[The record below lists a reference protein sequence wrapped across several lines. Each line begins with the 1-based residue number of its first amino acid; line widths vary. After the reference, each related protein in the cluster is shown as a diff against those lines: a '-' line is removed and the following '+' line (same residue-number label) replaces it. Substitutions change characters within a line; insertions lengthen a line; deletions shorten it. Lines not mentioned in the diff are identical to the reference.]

1 MDITRVNLY
10 DMLLCITNAIDLAA
24 PQLANHH
31 QQVAFLSYHLARE
44 MGLPEQEQQ
53 DIIIAGMLHDI
64 GAFTVAERLALI
76 EEEPVTVNSH
86 AFRGAKLLESFE
98 PLNKIARAVR
108 YHHVQWQYAK
118 GMHFNGQDVPLA
130 SNLLYLADRTCVLID
145 KNKDVLPQIPDIMS
159 EIKARKDSHFKP
171 EAVNAL
177 VDNLSKIEYI
187 WLSLVS
193 KAPLEHLPA
202 EILKMMDLNLDDLVN
217 IAKMFS
223 RIIDYRSHF
232 TATHSAGV
240 AKTAEK
246 LGELAGF
253 SVYECKMLL
262 IAGYLHDLGKL
273 AIDNAL
279 LEKPIALTEKEY
291 DIIRS
296 HPFYTYELLNT
307 PSGLGTVKRWAAFH
321 HEKLNGNGYPF
332 HLKSENLSLG
342 ARIMAVADIFTALT
356 ENRPYRQGMEKGNV
370 IRVLKSMADNGSI
383 CSNVV
388 SLIEGNIDLLTEI
401 CTTHQQAAEKDYQQ
415 YLLNED

>member
-1 MDITRVNLY
+1 MDLVRVNLY
-10 DMLLCITNAIDLAA
+10 DMLLCITNAVDLAA
-24 PQLANHH
+24 PQLADHH
-31 QQVAFLSYHLARE
+31 LQVACLSYHLAKE
-44 MGLPEQEQQ
+44 MGLTKQEQQ

-64 GAFTVAERLALI
+64 GALSVAERLALI
-76 EEEPVTVNSH
+76 EEEPVTANSH

-98 PLNKIARAVR
+98 PFNEIAKAVR
-108 YHHVQWQYAK
+108 YHHVKWQYAK
-118 GMHFNGQDVPLA
+118 GMHFDGQDVPFA
-130 SNLLYLADRTCVLID
+130 SNLLYLADRTCVLIN
-145 KNKDVLPQIPDIMS
+145 KNKEVLPQIPNIIS
-159 EIKARKDSHFKP
+159 EIEARKGSHFRP

-177 VDNLSKIEYI
+177 TDNLIKIEYV

-193 KAPLEHLPA
+193 KAPLDYLPA
-202 EILKMMDLNLDDLVN
+202 EIIRMMELNLDDLIN

-246 LGELAGF
+246 LGELDGF

-279 LEKPIALTEKEY
+279 LEKPITLTDKEF

-296 HPFYTYELLNT
+296 HTFYTYELLKI
-307 PSGLGTVKRWAAFH
+307 PPGLETIKCWAAFH
-321 HEKLNGNGYPF
+321 HEKLNGQGYPF
-332 HLKSENLSLG
+332 HLKGENLSIG
-342 ARIMAVADIFTALT
+342 SRIMAVADIFTALT

-370 IRVLKSMADNGSI
+370 IRVLKSMVDNGSI

-388 SLIEGNIDLLTEI
+388 SLIEKNIDLLTEI
-401 CTTHQQAAEKDYQQ
+401 CITHQQAAEKDYQQ
-415 YLLNED
+415 YLF

>member
-1 MDITRVNLY
+1 MDFIRVNLY

-31 QQVAFLSYHLARE
+31 QQVAFLSYHLAKE
-44 MGLPEQEQQ
+44 MGFSKQEQQ
-53 DIIIAGMLHDI
+53 DIVIAGMLHDI
-64 GAFTVAERLALI
+64 GALSVTERLALI
-76 EEEPVTVNSH
+76 EEEPVTANSH

-98 PLNKIARAVR
+98 PFYKIAKAVR
-108 YHHVQWQYAK
+108 YHHVQWQYTQ
-118 GMHFNGQDVPLA
+118 GMYFEGQDVPIE

-145 KNKDVLPQIPDIMS
+145 KNKEVLPQIPNIMS
-159 EIKARKDSHFKP
+159 EIEASIDSHFKP
-171 EAVNAL
+171 EAVNTL

-187 WLSLVS
+187 WLSLAS
-193 KAPLEHLPA
+193 KNPLDHLPA
-202 EILKMMDLNLDDLVN
+202 EILKMMDLNIDDLIN

-253 SVYECKMLL
+253 SAYECKMLL

-279 LEKPIALTEKEY
+279 LEKPITLTEKEF

-296 HPFYTYELLNT
+296 HTFYTYELLNI
-307 PSGLGTVKRWAAFH
+307 PSGFETIKRWAAFH
-321 HEKLNGNGYPF
+321 HEKLNGKGYPF
-332 HLKSENLSLG
+332 HIKGENLSLG
-342 ARIMAVADIFTALT
+342 SRIMAVADIFTALT
-356 ENRPYRQGMEKGNV
+356 ENRPYRQGMEKENV
-370 IRVLKSMADNGSI
+370 IRVLHSMVDNGSI

-388 SLIEGNIDLLTEI
+388 SLVEGNIDLLTEI
-401 CTTHQQAAEKDYQQ
+401 CITCQQAAEKDYEQ
-415 YLLNED
+415 YLF